1 MADSSVNDTFMF
13 DALKCVWEIGKAV
26 LAVSS
31 PPVSAGMSITEAVV
45 KLGSGTGKN
54 SFSKAQSDY
63 DSYASIFSRLMK
75 DAFDETLKKCGLGAL
90 PQRYQNRI
98 LREVLAWD
106 DETCVG
112 RYRALAVSEKDGQ
125 GSKASEQLPLP
136 DMIQSL
142 TLNILQARTLDIR
155 FGSMPADLDQL
166 SREMTNTL
174 ILSLYGKLC
183 SNPYY
188 RTLFQNGEII
198 RSEDSARQQRDRME
212 EKQDEAKAV
221 LDKIDDRTAHIENL
235 LEVYVRELKNVE
247 ANGSIYGKGSDGQTY
262 TIEER
267 PDPEC
272 FNNSIR
278 RLSDKLFINWR
289 TRCLASS
296 HSLARAGRR
305 DMSAKSGDGDVLE
318 RVGNSMGIPAK
329 EDSSGGRSEEADT
342 GSGQFRY
349 YLDTVI

>member
-106 DETCVG
+106 DETCIG

-136 DMIQSL
+136 DMIQLL
-142 TLNILQARTLDIR
+142 TLNILQARSLDIR
-155 FGSMPADLDQL
+155 LGKLPADLDQL

-174 ILSLYGKLC
+174 TCMGSYAAIHITELSFRTMRLFGLKILQGSSVTAWK
-183 SNPYY
+183 
-188 RTLFQNGEII
+188 
-198 RSEDSARQQRDRME
+198 RS
-212 EKQDEAKAV
+212 
-221 LDKIDDRTAHIENL
+221 
-235 LEVYVRELKNVE
+235 
-247 ANGSIYGKGSDGQTY
+247 
-262 TIEER
+262 
-267 PDPEC
+267 
-272 FNNSIR
+272 
-278 RLSDKLFINWR
+278 R
-289 TRCLASS
+289 TRP
-296 HSLARAGRR
+296 RR
-305 DMSAKSGDGDVLE
+305 CWTKSMIGPLIL
-318 RVGNSMGIPAK
+318 RICWKCM
-329 EDSSGGRSEEADT
+329 
-342 GSGQFRY
+342 
-349 YLDTVI
+349 